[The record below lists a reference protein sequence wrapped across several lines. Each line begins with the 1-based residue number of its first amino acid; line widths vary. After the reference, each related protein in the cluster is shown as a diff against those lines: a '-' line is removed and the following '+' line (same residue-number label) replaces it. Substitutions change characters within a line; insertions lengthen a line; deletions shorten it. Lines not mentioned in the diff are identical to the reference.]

1 MSHRHGALIRTIFHD
16 PVSGN
21 IHWREVESLLHHLGA
36 EVEPLSG
43 NRIRF
48 RIKQVEAVLHRPHQG
63 TVLDRNAVRS
73 LRGYLASAGV
83 TPSLYEQRGEEPD
96 HGQRHD
102 K

>member
-1 MSHRHGALIRTIFHD
+1 MSHHHGALIRTIFHD

-36 EVEPLSG
+36 EVETLSG

-48 RIKQVEAVLHRPHQG
+48 RIKKVEAVLHRPHRG
-63 TVLDRNAVRS
+63 NVLDRNAVRS

-96 HGQRHD
+96 QKRDGGN
-102 K
+102 

>member
-36 EVEPLSG
+36 EVETLSG

-48 RIKQVEAVLHRPHQG
+48 RIKQVEAVLHRPHHG

-83 TPSLYEQRGEEPD
+83 TPSLYEQ
-96 HGQRHD
+96 HD
-102 K
+102 EGPIIDSARDE